1 MLCFVCFFSANPRQ
15 SRPDVAG
22 SRIIGPSSSLG
33 AVQDRLKPPV
43 SAVNMDRKVIKLG
56 GSKNTSSLS
65 PSKDQIQNNSH
76 PLKQP
81 AISESNSVSASRGDS
96 NVLATDS
103 SRKIRLSQPGT
114 ASAAEKPQQQQN
126 PVNVLPAKR
135 MSDSAG
141 ENEKKKFKATA
152 ITWP

>member
-1 MLCFVCFFSANPRQ
+1 
-15 SRPDVAG
+15 
-22 SRIIGPSSSLG
+22 
-33 AVQDRLKPPV
+33 
-43 SAVNMDRKVIKLG
+43 MDRKVIKLG
-56 GSKNTSSLS
+56 GSKNTASLS
-65 PSKDQIQNNSH
+65 SSKDQIQNNSH

-81 AISESNSVSASRGDS
+81 AVSKSNSVSASRGDS
-96 NVLATDS
+96 STLVSDS

-114 ASAAEKPQQQQN
+114 VSAAEKPHQQQN
-126 PVNVLPAKR
+126 LVNVLPAKR